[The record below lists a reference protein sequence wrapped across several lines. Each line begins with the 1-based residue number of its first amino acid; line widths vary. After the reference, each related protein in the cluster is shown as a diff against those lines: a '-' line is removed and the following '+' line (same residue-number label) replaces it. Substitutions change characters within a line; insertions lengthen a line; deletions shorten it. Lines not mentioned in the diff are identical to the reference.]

1 MKIYVCE
8 ALIFMNH
15 CQSLEILSFTY
26 TFLIYLLEIL
36 HGQIQLFWWKTY
48 KVKERSE
55 IFLID
60 HYACDIWNK
69 NISGT

>member
-26 TFLIYLLEIL
+26 IFLIYLLEIL
-36 HGQIQLFWWKTY
+36 HGQI
-48 KVKERSE
+48 
-55 IFLID
+55 
-60 HYACDIWNK
+60 
-69 NISGT
+69 